1 MIGKCETTGT
11 GNHGMNGTVTCD
23 GICFLKQT
31 GQGLP
36 DIGEMSLIVGKEDSM
51 VLVQQ
56 NNLNSGGTDINA
68 QCIILLFV
76 HVIHDKIL
84 SL

>member
-1 MIGKCETTGT
+1 MIGKGETAGA
-11 GNHGMNGTVTCD
+11 GDHRMDGTVTCD
-23 GICFLKQT
+23 GICFLEQT
-31 GQGLP
+31 GQSLP
-36 DIGEMSLIVGKEDSM
+36 DIGEMSLIVGKEDRM

-56 NNLNSGGTDINA
+56 SNLDSGGTDINA

-76 HVIHDKIL
+76 HVVHGKIL